1 MRIVVARWRLN
12 AQPGFGTSR
21 NDTHDTA
28 ISDGAGRFSMEN
40 LQPGE
45 YKLIA
50 WDDQEGVIV
59 QLQVVPAELAR

>member
-1 MRIVVARWRLN
+1 
-12 AQPGFGTSR
+12 
-21 NDTHDTA
+21 
-28 ISDGAGRFSMEN
+28 MEN

>member
-1 MRIVVARWRLN
+1 VALERS
-12 AQPGFGTSR
+12 PGFGTST
-21 NDTHDTA
+21 NDNHDTV
-28 ISDGAGRFSMEN
+28 ISGGAGRFSMEN